1 MKGTTGLNVSIYAKM
16 FVFGEVQDPNQDT
29 VNLVEDIVRSQIIEL
44 VRPSACISQLF
55 VDLSLNIW
63 LLVVRSFKRELWQ
76 TAVARGTFLPKTSSF
91 SFVTTEER
99 SIASGHTSHGRT
111 YANMRKTLVATAV
124 VL

>member
-1 MKGTTGLNVSIYAKM
+1 M

-55 VDLSLNIW
+55 VDLSLNFW
-63 LLVVRSFKRELWQ
+63 SLAVRSFKRELWQ
-76 TAVARGTFLPKTSSF
+76 TAVARGTFLPKTSFS

-99 SIASGHTSHGRT
+99 SIASGRTSHGRT
-111 YANMRKTLVATAV
+111 CANMRKTLVATAA